1 MNHKSSYSSLLE
13 YELSHLFLSFCSFI
27 TLISA
32 KKLNLANI
40 FLIVL
45 QNRQIREFFKHHCDI
60 SSDYGVVQTFLKFDP
75 SLYKSKYVMKFLN
88 NTKNKI
94 IM

>member
-1 MNHKSSYSSLLE
+1 MKYNNSALLE
-13 YELSHLFLSFCSFI
+13 YELNHLFLSFCSFA
-27 TLISA
+27 TLTSI

-40 FLIVL
+40 LLLLL
-45 QNRQIREFFKHHCDI
+45 QNKEMRDFFKLYCDI
-60 SSDYGVVQTFLKFDP
+60 NSDFAVVQTFLKYDP

-88 NTKNKI
+88 NAKIKI